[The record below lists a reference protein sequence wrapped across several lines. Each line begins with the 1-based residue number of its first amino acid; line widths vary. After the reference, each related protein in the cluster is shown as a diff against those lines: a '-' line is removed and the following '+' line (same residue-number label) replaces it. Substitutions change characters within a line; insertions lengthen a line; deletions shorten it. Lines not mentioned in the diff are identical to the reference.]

1 LHRVTTLLGPAW
13 GCNMYVRST
22 IKGPKPIIWL
32 LSLAL
37 VLLSAGSVSSALA
50 AGPGQSPPYDE
61 SEAYAIDRMLMC
73 PICAGQ
79 TIDQSQSEL
88 AGQMRRLVR
97 EMLAEGATRQ
107 EVLEFFADRYGS
119 AVLAAPPKS
128 GANLLAWILPAVGV
142 AAALLVGLV
151 VIRAMAPTSRG
162 EVADEPSLEEGLGP
176 YLEAVDRALGLD
188 SNPSPGT
195 VPLPPSQSGQRAAQG
210 ADGASNPGSS
220 GVGPPQ
226 EEGSRQDG

>member
-1 LHRVTTLLGPAW
+1 MDCRTP
-13 GCNMYVRST
+13 
-22 IKGPKPIIWL
+22 IKGRKPIIWL

-37 VLLSAGSVSSALA
+37 VLSSAGSVSSALA
-50 AGPGQSPPYDE
+50 AGPGQSPPPSPPYDE

-97 EMLAEGATRQ
+97 EMLAQGATRQ
-107 EVLEFFADRYGS
+107 EVLKFFADPDRYGQR
-119 AVLAAPPKS
+119 VLAAPPKS

-142 AAALLVGLV
+142 VAALLAVLV

-162 EVADEPSLEEGLGP
+162 GEAADEPSLEEGLKP
-176 YLEAVDRALGLD
+176 YLEAVDRTLGLD
-188 SNPSPGT
+188 SHPS
-195 VPLPPSQSGQRAAQG
+195 SRQRATQG
-210 ADGASNPGSS
+210 VGGASNPGAS
-220 GVGPPQ
+220 GVVPPR
-226 EEGSRQDG
+226 EVRRRRMRQDG